1 MAAPDLDAMSLPQL
15 LELQS
20 AIAKAISRRQFG
32 IRLIRAAIAARER
45 NASAHQSK
53 VDHEPD

>member
-20 AIAKAISRRQFG
+20 AIAE
-32 IRLIRAAIAARER
+32 AIAARER
-45 NASAHQSK
+45 SASAPKNK
-53 VDHEPD
+53 VTHEPD